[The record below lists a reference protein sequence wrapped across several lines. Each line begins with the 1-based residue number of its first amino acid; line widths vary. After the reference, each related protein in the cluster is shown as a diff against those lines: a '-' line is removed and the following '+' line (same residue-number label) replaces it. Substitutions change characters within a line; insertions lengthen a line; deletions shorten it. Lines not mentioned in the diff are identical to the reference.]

1 MTEINLDLAEAYF
14 KDRCDELLN
23 YDVKAGTPFVFISGL
38 TILNVLGGLS
48 VNVKNHLPGEYKRV
62 DIFNTLLGLINYFSL
77 RPEEGAKVVF
87 VHNDDKHL
95 DITSSNT
102 YKYIVTLSAESFIKD
117 VKLAVEG
124 VFKDIRSC
132 PNRSASTLWALN
144 HSKPVGYGDV

>member
-87 VHNDDKHL
+87 VHNDDQHL
-95 DITSSNT
+95 H
-102 YKYIVTLSAESFIKD
+102 F
-117 VKLAVEG
+117 G
-124 VFKDIRSC
+124 
-132 PNRSASTLWALN
+132 
-144 HSKPVGYGDV
+144 H